1 MVDSAWKCVRGGGLY
16 YTLHPTFYA
25 PSHSPLH
32 KWYHSFS
39 SHSPLTP
46 LLCRSSYF
54 TFFSRYHHE
63 VVTGLVE
70 SDMGGVNAEIDKK
83 ITQVRAALEQATAA
97 LESVQERLS
106 LEQSAAVIRAST
118 P

>member
-1 MVDSAWKCVRGGGLY
+1 M
-16 YTLHPTFYA
+16 
-25 PSHSPLH
+25 
-32 KWYHSFS
+32 
-39 SHSPLTP
+39 
-46 LLCRSSYF
+46 
-54 TFFSRYHHE
+54 
-63 VVTGLVE
+63 VTGLVE

>member
-1 MVDSAWKCVRGGGLY
+1 MAV
-16 YTLHPTFYA
+16 P
-25 PSHSPLH
+25 PLFLF
-32 KWYHSFS
+32 KNVF
-39 SHSPLTP
+39 
-46 LLCRSSYF
+46 
-54 TFFSRYHHE
+54 RYHHE

-83 ITQVRAALEQATAA
+83 ITQVREALEQATAA